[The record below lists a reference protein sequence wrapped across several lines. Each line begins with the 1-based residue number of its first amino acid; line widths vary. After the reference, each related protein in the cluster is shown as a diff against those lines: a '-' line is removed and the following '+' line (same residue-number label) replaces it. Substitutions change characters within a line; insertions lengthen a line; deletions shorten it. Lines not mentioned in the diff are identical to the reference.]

1 MTPVDTKTSKGRP
14 PARTASQRGSHSAG
28 RRGSRMDPRISA
40 RRTAVMKE
48 QGRRRLRV
56 LVIALAATGCLVGA
70 WFLVHSPLFS
80 ARSVTVTGNVHET
93 AAQVEAQAGLTG
105 HPPLLDVN
113 TGAAAS
119 AIEQLPWV
127 RTATV
132 HVSWPDGVHIVVTE
146 ETPRLVVSDPGGR
159 WVSLSADGRVLS
171 TSTSRPPG
179 LILLTVPQVPGAPG
193 SVVSARDEPGLRVAS
208 SLPASFAAQVTA
220 VTVEPAGWIQLAM
233 TTPILV
239 DVGSD
244 TELTAK
250 YEDVSSILAGA
261 TLHNGDVIDVSVP
274 DAPTVTPG

>member
-1 MTPVDTKTSKGRP
+1 
-14 PARTASQRGSHSAG
+14 
-28 RRGSRMDPRISA
+28 MDPRISA

-193 SVVSARDEPGLRVAS
+193 RVVSARDEPGLRVAS
-208 SLPASFAAQVTA
+208 TLPASFAAQVTA